1 MASPQWP
8 LTGLVLRTPQVELRW
23 PTPADLAALATL
35 AADGVHDPAVQPFSV
50 PWTDA
55 PPADRARGTLQYH
68 WRLWGSWQ
76 PADWRLAL
84 VAVRG
89 GTVTGMQELAA
100 RDFAA
105 LREVSTGSWLGRGF
119 QGQGIGTHMRAAVLA
134 LAFEGL
140 SAEYAT
146 SEAFPDN
153 LASSG
158 VSRKLGYAED
168 GCERLLVRG
177 QPVRATRYR
186 LDRASWQAHR
196 AIPVEISGL
205 TACLP
210 CFGLVPAGDA
220 VTAGEAKPDG
230 PPDAWADE

>member
-1 MASPQWP
+1 MA
-8 LTGLVLRTPQVELRW
+8 VL
-23 PTPADLAALATL
+23 
-35 AADGVHDPAVQPFSV
+35 
-50 PWTDA
+50 
-55 PPADRARGTLQYH
+55 
-68 WRLWGSWQ
+68 
-76 PADWRLAL
+76 
-84 VAVRG
+84 G
-89 GTVTGMQELAA
+89 GTVAGMQELAA

-140 SAEYAT
+140 AGEYAT

-153 LASSG
+153 PASSG

-168 GCERLLVRG
+168 GCRRLLVRG

-186 LDRASWQAHR
+186 LARASWQAHR
-196 AIPVEISGL
+196 AIPVEILGL

-210 CFGLVPAGDA
+210 CFGLAPAGGA
-220 VTAGEAKPDG
+220 ATAR
-230 PPDAWADE
+230 